1 MKNNLG
7 LLNWNSEIQ
16 NGVGGWG
23 GVRWPK
29 TIQSIYKITSPKKL
43 DPLEK
48 KMRKGLLNNV
58 IYTELFFM
66 KIESRFLLLLRFE
79 NLNFVI
85 ALLFDILKYLNNEK
99 HC

>member
-48 KMRKGLLNNV
+48 EMRKGLLNNV
-58 IYTELFFM
+58 IYTELFFK

>member
-1 MKNNLG
+1 MG

-23 GVRWPK
+23 GVQWLK
-29 TIQSIYKITSPKKL
+29 IIQSIYKIASPKKL

-48 KMRKGLLNNV
+48 KMRKGLLINV
-58 IYTELFFM
+58 IYIELFFKKM
-66 KIESRFLLLLRFE
+66 ESRFLLFLRFE
-79 NLNFVI
+79 NLNLVI
-85 ALLFDILKYLNNEK
+85 ALPFDILKYLNNEK